1 MRQKVNVYLPP
12 ELILRYQHEA
22 DRQGISLS
30 ALLAKRLAA
39 RDQLDELQE
48 WMAGRFDR
56 SDDIGAAILERLDQT
71 RSVDRLLVLVG
82 LDRIEP
88 ELLAGS
94 LSRVKE
100 QFSSL
105 STKQREQL
113 FAKGKE
119 LLSQN
124 NGAHK

>member
-1 MRQKVNVYLPP
+1 MREKVNVYLPP

-22 DRQGISLS
+22 DSQGISLS

-56 SDDIGAAILERLDQT
+56 SDDIGAAIFERLDQT

-105 STKQREQL
+105 TTKQREQL